1 MARSLNHSV
10 TYTNSETGEIETKNA
25 NFIQLYKDNI
35 QLISQMAAERPAA
48 LRIFLW
54 IAQLMDD
61 KNALA
66 TSQTAISE
74 ALNLHRNTV
83 TQAIA
88 YLKEKKVMAILKTG
102 SSHVY
107 VLNNEIVWQDL
118 SEAKKY
124 ALFTAKIYLA
134 KSEQE
139 ISYNSVRRS
148 VAVKA
153 VPKDRTTIK
162 SMRST

>member
-1 MARSLNHSV
+1 
-10 TYTNSETGEIETKNA
+10 
-25 NFIQLYKDNI
+25 
-35 QLISQMAAERPAA
+35 
-48 LRIFLW
+48 
-54 IAQLMDD
+54 LMDD
-61 KNALA
+61 QNALA
-66 TSQTAISE
+66 TSQTAICE
-74 ALNLHRNTV
+74 ALDLHRNTV

-88 YLKEKKVMAILKTG
+88 YLKEKKVMAVLKIG

-124 ALFTAKIYLA
+124 ALFTAKIYLT

-139 ISYNSVRRS
+139 IKYDSVKRS